1 MPHVTNKRR
10 KNRAR
15 NRFFGLA
22 AVTLATLAVLSILSG
37 AMDPFERRLLDFR
50 FTNFN
55 QNLPVS
61 EDLVYI
67 DIDDI
72 SLETLSEQVGGWPWP
87 RGLIMADLIVNYV
100 MAGNPSVF
108 MFDIIYS
115 TLSPK
120 LPNEPI
126 SDQDLWMA
134 DISVAYPN
142 VSHAVL
148 FTDES
153 WDAQRTVDP
162 AVREVFEIPVDDSNS
177 AIELPQYNFFLAP
190 YEPLASMANML
201 HSVNH
206 TEDLDGISR
215 GNQVLLQYEDHYYPG
230 LTLRGVM
237 EHTGVDSV
245 RLDRRTMVLER
256 DGVEEFSVPL
266 RPDGGY
272 RLNFYA
278 DADQFTAYPADNVI
292 ASAQEF
298 FAGNDDVAVPLEVFE
313 DKIVMIGASALG
325 LKDIKVT
332 PMGTNFAGPY
342 LHMTAMSNI
351 LEDHYLRHIG
361 PIWAA
366 VIAAALT
373 VIVLGIAM
381 FVPSGAV
388 RATAGGAI
396 IGVWLV
402 GSLLAFQ
409 HLGVVTEMATTLSAT
424 ALAYIGGLAFTSFN
438 ESVEKRK
445 ISNAMGKYL
454 APAVM
459 NEVLENYDELIG
471 EVGEERDLTILFSD
485 IRSFSSISENYSAAQ
500 VVEVLNRYLEGM
512 LSVVFDNRGTVD
524 KIIGDAIMAFWG
536 APNPEQ
542 DKETLAVDAAVR
554 MVRMLEP
561 LNAEFAADSLPEVRI
576 GVGIHTGGMIV
587 GNIGSSQRLDYTAIG
602 DNVNLGSR
610 LEGLT
615 KYYRYPIL
623 VSEPTYAPIA
633 EKYTFLYADSVAVKG
648 KTQGIGIYAP
658 IDPEAL
664 QADPGL
670 AADLEAFKEA
680 REQYTSQNFA
690 EGKRLFADI
699 VTRKSAVSGLAE
711 LFQKRCIQFQKTPPP
726 ENWSGV
732 WKMTE
737 K

>member
-1 MPHVTNKRR
+1 MANVTQKRR
-10 KNRAR
+10 KNRVR
-15 NRFFGLA
+15 NRFFAIA
-22 AVTLATLAVLSILSG
+22 AVGLSALAVLSIQSG
-37 AMDPFERRLLDFR
+37 ALEAFERRLLDFR
-50 FTNFN
+50 FSNFN

-61 EDLVYI
+61 KDLVYI

-87 RGLIMADLIVNYV
+87 RGMIVADLIINYV

-108 MFDIIYS
+108 LFDIIYS

-120 LPNEPI
+120 MPNEPI
-126 SDQDLWMA
+126 SDEDLWMA
-134 DISVAYPN
+134 DISAVFPN

-153 WDAQRTVDP
+153 WEAQREVDP
-162 AVREVFEIPVDDSNS
+162 AIRDIFEISVDDSVS
-177 AIELPQYNFFLAP
+177 TVELPEYNFFLAP
-190 YEPLASMANML
+190 YEPLASMVNML

-206 TEDLDGISR
+206 NEDPDGVSR
-215 GNQVLLQYEDHYYPG
+215 GNQVLLQYEGHYYPG

-237 EHTGVDSV
+237 EHTGIDGFQV
-245 RLDRRTMVLER
+245 DRRTFRLSS
-256 DGVEEFSVPL
+256 DGEELFSVPL
-266 RPDGGY
+266 QPDGGY
-272 RLNFYA
+272 RLNFYP
-278 DADQFTAYPADNVI
+278 DADEFTAFPADNVI
-292 ASAQEF
+292 ASAQDY
-298 FAGNDDVAVPLEVFE
+298 FAGIDDVAVPLDVFE
-313 DKIVMIGASALG
+313 DKIVLIGASALG

-351 LEDHYLRHIG
+351 LEDHHLRFID
-361 PIWAA
+361 PIWASLAA
-366 VIAAALT
+366 VVLT
-373 VIVLGIAM
+373 VLILGLVLFVPNGAIRSVLG
-381 FVPSGAV
+381 
-388 RATAGGAI
+388 GGI
-396 IGVWLV
+396 IILWLV
-402 GSLLAFQ
+402 GSLLAFRY
-409 HLGVVTEMATTLSAT
+409 LGIVLEMATTLGAT
-424 ALAYIGGLAFTSFN
+424 ALAYTGGIAFTSFN
-438 ESVEKRK
+438 ESAEKRK

-471 EVGEERDLTILFSD
+471 EVGEERELTILFSD

-500 VVEVLNRYLEGM
+500 VVEVLNRYLEQM
-512 LSVVFDNRGTVD
+512 LTVVFDNRGTVD

-542 DKETLAVDAAVR
+542 DKESLAVDTAIR
-554 MVRMLEP
+554 MVRHLES
-561 LNAEFAADSLPEVRI
+561 LNAELEADSLPTVRI
-576 GVGIHTGGMIV
+576 GVGLHTGGMIV

-623 VSEPTYAPIA
+623 VSEPTYEPL
-633 EKYTFLYADSVAVKG
+633 KDKHTFLYADSVAVKG
-648 KTQGIGIYAP
+648 KTKGIGIFAP

-664 QADPGL
+664 QSDGNL
-670 AADLEAFKEA
+670 AGDLEAFTEA
-680 REQYTSQNFA
+680 RQHYTNQDFA
-690 EGKRLFADI
+690 TGARMFEEIVKRDG
-699 VTRKSAVSGLAE
+699 AVGGLAE

-726 ENWSGV
+726 ENWNGV